1 MTILTKI
8 KNKIRKFKE
17 SNEKD
22 GFAKTTEKARKHL
35 LRSLWQRSGLG
46 EWRLPMQWIMG
57 KIVEMKKTV
66 KVGNLQLSV
75 DSPAIVTSTK
85 YRFWFDNYEKEERD
99 AVNKFLKSDY
109 PIIELGG
116 GIGAMACFINKK
128 LTNPK
133 KHIVIEANP
142 NLASLIEENRLINDC
157 NFTIINRA
165 VGYNGSEIPF
175 YIDKIYV
182 SGSAKRKTSES
193 IIVPAITLKEI
204 FDRYGFDV
212 AVLVCDIEGSEIE
225 LVDMEINTLS
235 EKINLIIME
244 THSRITGKKAIEK
257 MLSRL
262 QEQGFEKIFSST
274 DAIVFK
280 NKKFNNKN

>member
-1 MTILTKI
+1 
-8 KNKIRKFKE
+8 
-17 SNEKD
+17 
-22 GFAKTTEKARKHL
+22 
-35 LRSLWQRSGLG
+35 
-46 EWRLPMQWIMG
+46 MQWIMG